1 MRQMTFSHQP
11 SRLQLAAT
19 MLCAAGM
26 LALVVGG
33 CQQPNTSTRMAP
45 GFEQPVVIAVAPIL
59 NFSGEFQFDP
69 VRAADLLASELTF
82 VDGVTVLP
90 VNRVMA
96 VLASQGKYQIESPEH
111 AVEIADASGADA
123 ILVAGVTEYDAYTPT
138 VGLVMQLYGGK
149 VRSAVSTVSATSVA
163 RQARPTLNGLDVG
176 DATQPTSQVQLVLNG
191 SHDRVRKLV
200 EQYAAPR
207 TSDEIHLGWRQYLK
221 VQTLYLRFCWHEAIA
236 DLMEQERAL
245 RNLSLAARAT
255 EAQPR

>member
-1 MRQMTFSHQP
+1 MIRMTFFRSP
-11 SRLQLAAT
+11 YRLRFAT
-19 MLCAAGM
+19 SLVAVVGM
-26 LALVVGG
+26 LALALGG
-33 CQQPNTSTRMAP
+33 CQRPEVTTRMAP
-45 GFEQPVVIAVAPIL
+45 GFEQPVIIAVAPIL

-90 VNRVMA
+90 VNRIMA

-111 AVEIADASGADA
+111 AVQIADAAGADA

-138 VGLVMQLYGGK
+138 VGLVMQLYGAK
-149 VRSAVSTVSATSVA
+149 IQAPVANVSVVDVA
-163 RQARPTLNGLDVG
+163 RQPRPAFDGVRVG

-200 EQYAAPR
+200 ERFAAPR
-207 TSDEIHLGWRQYLK
+207 ASDEIHLGWQQYLK

-236 DLMEQERAL
+236 DLMEQERL
-245 RNLSLAARAT
+245 RRNLSLSARAT
-255 EAQPR
+255 EAQPS